1 MRVFV
6 TGSAGFINGYVV
18 DELLRAGHEVVGI
31 DNYSKYGPVSKSYD
45 SHPNYQFVEGDV
57 KDVDLM
63 FQLVEGCDQ
72 MVASAARIG
81 GITYFHEY
89 AYDLLAENERIAAAH
104 FDAAIYAYQKG
115 WLKKINVISSSMVF
129 ENATI
134 FPTPEKHITECPPP
148 TSTYGFQKLACEYFA
163 HGAYEQYGLPYTI
176 IRPFNCVGTGEQRA
190 IGGREIPS
198 GNVKLAMSHVVPD
211 LIQKVAKGQDPLR
224 ILGDGTQVR
233 HYTYG
238 GDLARG
244 IRTCMEHP
252 AALNGDF
259 NLSTPEATTVV
270 ELAEVIW
277 RKMRPDTPF
286 RYESDPPFEHDVQL
300 RSPDV
305 EKAAEVLGFS
315 ATTTLDAM
323 LDEVIPWVV
332 NAVEAGT
339 I

>member
-1 MRVFV
+1 MRILV

-18 DELLRAGHEVVGI
+18 DELLRAGHDVVGI
-31 DNYSKYGPVSKSYD
+31 DNFSKYGPVKKSYD
-45 SHPNYQFVEGDV
+45 DNPHYEFVEGDV

-63 FQLVEGCDQ
+63 CRLVEGCDQ

-104 FDAAIYAYQKG
+104 FDTAIYAYRKG

-129 ENATI
+129 ENATV

-211 LIQKVAKGQDPLR
+211 LIQKVAKGQDPLH
-224 ILGDGTQVR
+224 ILGDGAQVR

-244 IRTCMEHP
+244 IRMCIEHP

-259 NLSTPEATTVV
+259 NLSTPEATTVL
-270 ELAEVIW
+270 ELADVIW

-286 RYESDPPFEHDVQL
+286 RYESDPPFEHDVAL

-305 EKAAEVLGFS
+305 HKASEVLGFS
-315 ATTTLDAM
+315 ATTPLDVM

-332 NAVEAGT
+332 NAVESGT